1 MKTKQKTV
9 KASFAHLVLVRH
21 GKSEWNKLGLWTG
34 WTDIGLAEEGI
45 EEARQAG
52 LAIKDFRI
60 DSVHVSTL
68 KRAHETWHE
77 IKNVLALEHEP
88 KRHAALNERHYGIH
102 TGKNKWEVKKEVGD
116 EEFQRIRRHW
126 NHPIPEGETM
136 KDVHDRVV
144 PYFQQHILPELLE
157 GKNVLVVGHGNNLRA
172 LVKHLENLS
181 DDSISDLEYGTGEVY
196 CYTFN
201 GAGKIVA
208 KEIRGM
214 NPNKGKV

>member
-1 MKTKQKTV
+1 MQNKKDMKKNPV
-9 KASFAHLVLVRH
+9 SYLILVRH

-34 WTDIGLAEEGI
+34 WTDVSLAEEGI

-52 LAIKDFRI
+52 LMIKDFRI
-60 DSVHVSTL
+60 NSVHVSTL

-77 IKNVLALEHEP
+77 IKNVLQLTHEP

-102 TGKNKWEVKKEVGD
+102 TGKNKWEVKKEIGD

-144 PYFQQHILPELLE
+144 PYFKNHILPELAE

-181 DDSISDLEYGTGEVY
+181 DDGISDLEYGTGEVY
-196 CYTFN
+196 CYTFDRT
-201 GAGKIVA
+201 GKILD

-214 NPNKGKV
+214 NPDKRNV

>member
-1 MKTKQKTV
+1 MHTKPEV
-9 KASFAHLVLVRH
+9 VNNSFSRLILVRH

-34 WTDIGLAEEGI
+34 WTDVSLAEEGI

-52 LAIKDFRI
+52 LMIKDFRI
-60 DSVHVSTL
+60 DSVYVSTL

-77 IKNVLALEHEP
+77 IKNVLNLKHEP

-102 TGKNKWEVKKEVGD
+102 TGKNKWEVKKAVGD

-126 NHPIPEGETM
+126 NHPIAEGETM

-144 PYFQQHILPELLE
+144 PYFKNHILPELLE

-181 DDSISDLEYGTGEVY
+181 DDGVSDLEYGTGEVY
-196 CYTFN
+196 CYTFDR
-201 GAGKIVA
+201 AGTITE
-208 KEIRGM
+208 KEIRAV
-214 NPNKGKV
+214 NPNRRKV